1 MQSMPVWAVSDLM
14 EGERAILGAVRLWF
28 RMGTGRGLP
37 GIRTAIRGIGAPDEV
52 LLPLFALL
60 GVLATDVARRP
71 RVLFPGDPRVSED
84 EAALLEALGALQHG
98 DEDTAA
104 SCFDRWLPL
113 VALCV
118 AMASARETG
127 RILAGA
133 GVFLPE
139 RSARVI
145 PLMAAE

>member
-1 MQSMPVWAVSDLM
+1 MRSMPAWTVSDLM

-37 GIRTAIRGIGAPDEV
+37 GIRTAIRGVGAPDEV

-60 GVLATDVARRP
+60 GVLASDAARRP
-71 RVLFPGDPRVSED
+71 RILSPGDPAVGED
-84 EAALLEALGALQHG
+84 EAALLEALGAIQHG
-98 DEDTAA
+98 DEDAA
-104 SCFDRWLPL
+104 ATGFDRWLPL

-127 RILAGA
+127 RILAAA
-133 GVFLPE
+133 GVFLPD
-139 RSARVI
+139 RAARMV